1 MKDSDDCERG
11 SFTIHIGVFGIGSG
25 YVFYLK
31 QYNKTL
37 LQFDIE
43 EDTLD
48 GQRIVSLEDVS
59 GLDKYL
65 IPIGVELNSDSLM
78 KWLKSRIIPKNRE
91 YVDAFL
97 AKNGLSHNDTKGI
110 LQVCKG
116 LSLNDSYWVVEDESE
131 RFEDF
136 NLYDHDFIKALSMI
150 AYTGY
155 GSSPAKGFT
164 SSPEFTTAGML
175 RKGWRRMKGKI
186 LLYKGGTSG
195 AANTGNEPFSE
206 FYASQIARRMELN
219 HIDYTLSK
227 WKGDVCSVC
236 ELFTDIDH
244 SYVPIFRFVSDY
256 SLRKVA
262 DYIKNI
268 GDDYYDE
275 FVDMLIFDALI
286 YNEDRHFGNFGFI
299 VDNKTNKPCS
309 FAPIFDN
316 GISLF
321 NFAMM
326 DDLANVKEYAKTRRS
341 SYGVPFEN
349 IVREFITP
357 RQKSELRRMI
367 GFKFEP
373 DNNYNL
379 PAKRMRII
387 EKHLQVRV
395 SELLML

>member
-1 MKDSDDCERG
+1 M
-11 SFTIHIGVFGIGSG
+11 
-25 YVFYLK
+25 FYLK
-31 QYNKTL
+31 QYNRTL

-48 GQRIVSLEDVS
+48 GQRIVSIKDVS
-59 GLDKYL
+59 GSYKYL
-65 IPIGVELNSDSLM
+65 LPIGVEANAESLM

-91 YVDAFL
+91 YVDTFL
-97 AKNGLSHNDTKGI
+97 AKNGLSHNDMIGI
-110 LQVCKG
+110 LRVCKG
-116 LSLNDSYWVVEDESE
+116 LSLNDSYWIVENEDDK
-131 RFEDF
+131 FEDF
-136 NLYDHDFIKALSMI
+136 NLYDHDFLKVLSLI

-164 SSPEFTTAGML
+164 SSPEFTTTGML
-175 RKGWRRMKGKI
+175 RKGWRRLKGKI

-219 HIDYTLSK
+219 HIDYSLAK
-227 WKGDVCSVC
+227 WKGNICSVC

-244 SYVPIFRFVSDY
+244 SYVPMYRFVNDY
-256 SLRKVA
+256 SLRTVSE
-262 DYIKNI
+262 YIRNM
-268 GDDYYDE
+268 GNSYYDE

-286 YNEDRHFGNFGFI
+286 CNEDRHFGNFGFI

-309 FAPIFDN
+309 FAPVFDN
-316 GISLF
+316 GLSLF
-321 NFAMM
+321 NYAMM
-326 DDLANVKEYAKTRRS
+326 DDLENISEYAKTRRS

-349 IVREFITP
+349 IVKEFITS
-357 RQKSELRRMI
+357 RQRAKLRQMI

-379 PAKRMRII
+379 PKKRMKMI
-387 EKHLQVRV
+387 EKYLQIRI
-395 SELLML
+395 SDLLKL